1 MQEPGII
8 EMLEY
13 SEPFNNCITTYMQ
26 NPAIFT
32 KIGKPGVT
40 LEIRNSGMLTIVKYS
55 EPWHI

>member
-13 SEPFNNCITTYMQ
+13 SEPFNNRITTHMQ
-26 NPAIFT
+26 NPVIFT
-32 KIGKPGVT
+32 KIGKPCVT

-55 EPWHI
+55 EP

>member
-40 LEIRNSGMLTIVKYS
+40 LEIRNSGMLAILKYS
-55 EPWHI
+55 EP